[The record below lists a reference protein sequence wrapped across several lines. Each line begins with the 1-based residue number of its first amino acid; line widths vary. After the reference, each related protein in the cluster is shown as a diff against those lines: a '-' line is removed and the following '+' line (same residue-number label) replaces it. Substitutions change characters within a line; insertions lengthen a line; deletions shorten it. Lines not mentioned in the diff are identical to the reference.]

1 MISGHQEF
9 FSFQQSGGQDI
20 FFHKLSITFV
30 LHAFFFFRQALAGNF
45 FSKSPTPPPPSRVKW
60 SALSL
65 RDERRLA
72 FDRPAVRSV
81 KITPVVR
88 TALNSMLFGKKILNS
103 LGIL

>member
-9 FSFQQSGGQDI
+9 FFFQQSGGQDI

-30 LHAFFFFRQALAGNF
+30 LHAFFFFRQALAETVF
-45 FSKSPTPPPPSRVKW
+45 FKINHPPPPSRVKW
-60 SALSL
+60 SALSV

-88 TALNSMLFGKKILNS
+88 TALNSMQFGKKILNS